1 MTIDSYPIPCY
12 TQERMENVKL
22 VESAAEALSS
32 YIKDLAPGDKLP
44 NEHQLAGLLGV
55 GRSTVR
61 EAVKVLAAQKAL
73 DVRQGA
79 GTFVLQPRPAGVED
93 ILGIGSVAD
102 KEKLLMDLLEVR
114 LALEPRIAALAAT
127 WADAEDVAE
136 MRFQCAEVERL
147 IREDRDYTRHDIAL
161 HKKIAE
167 SSRNLVVVNLVP
179 VIQNAVMLFII
190 ATHRVLKEETVR
202 THRLIVDAI
211 EAHDP
216 LAASDAMTMH
226 ILYNRNSIENLA
238 GNKNSAPGGR

>member
-1 MTIDSYPIPCY
+1 
-12 TQERMENVKL
+12 MENVKL
-22 VESAAEALSS
+22 VESASEALSF
-32 YIKDLAPGDKLP
+32 YIRDLSPGDKLP

-79 GTFVLQPRPAGVED
+79 GTFVLQPRPAGAED
-93 ILGIGSVAD
+93 ILGIDSAAD

-114 LALEPRIAALAAT
+114 LALEPRVAALAASR
-127 WADAEDVAE
+127 AGPEDIAA
-136 MRFQCAEVERL
+136 MRFHCDEVERL
-147 IREDRDYTRHDIAL
+147 IREDRDYTRHDVDL
-161 HKKIAE
+161 HRKIAE
-167 SSRNLVVVNLVP
+167 SSGNLVVVNLIP

-190 ATHRVLKEETVR
+190 ATRRVLKEETIR

-226 ILYNRNSIENLA
+226 ILYNRNSMESLL
-238 GNKNSAPGGR
+238 GDKNSAPAGR